1 MKTANGALRI
11 ENKSSRIY
19 DRCMEKRII
28 TLEVQVEQITKS
40 IDRFGRSIE
49 ALLATMDRR
58 FTELDRKFMW
68 CVRTQFAAL
77 VAIIV
82 LLAKLANLI

>member
-1 MKTANGALRI
+1 
-11 ENKSSRIY
+11 
-19 DRCMEKRII
+19 MEKRII
-28 TLEVQVEQITKS
+28 TLEVQVEQTTKS
-40 IDRFGRSIE
+40 IDRFDRSIE

-77 VAIIV
+77 VAIIG